1 MRNNNIKTDNN
12 ESKMKEEVERY
23 KDVGGLSTKKL
34 NFGLWYVEHREQFKK
49 ILIGFLAAVAAVSW
63 LYTMYGF
70 IYYVIWGMK
79 QDRLLAYELVKTN
92 VIGHDYIARISAK
105 DLQISEAEVLK
116 SVDQKYDFI
125 AKIKNPNQ
133 KWLAEFGYYF
143 FSGDKR
149 TETSRGFILPG
160 EEKYLVV
167 FNQDFS
173 GGSDIRLAME
183 NIGWGRI
190 NQHKIPDWASF
201 SSGHLNI
208 VVKDIIFTPSSKSG
222 LTDKINL
229 NRLSFSAINKT
240 AYNYREVD
248 FIVLLN
254 SGSAISGVNKYKLK
268 DFMSGEERQIQTNW
282 PGALGRVSKVEV
294 IPEVNIMDDDAYLK
308 FEGGIGEIK

>member
-1 MRNNNIKTDNN
+1 MLKNEIK
-12 ESKMKEEVERY
+12 KEKEIYAKAEKY
-23 KDVGGLSTKKL
+23 KDTEGLSTKKL
-34 NFGLWYVEHREQFKK
+34 NFGLWYVQHREQFKK
-49 ILIGFLAAVAAVSW
+49 TLIGLLAAVAAVFC
-63 LYTMYGF
+63 LYGMYGF
-70 IYYVIWGMK
+70 VYYIFWGMK
-79 QDRLLAYELVKTN
+79 QDRLLAYELVETS
-92 VIGHDYIARISAK
+92 VAGHDYIVQISAK
-105 DLQISEAEVLK
+105 DLQIFPTEVLK
-116 SVDQKYDFI
+116 SAGQKYDFI

-133 KWLAEFGYYF
+133 KWRSEFSYYF
-143 FSGDKR
+143 YSGDR
-149 TETSRGFILPG
+149 QTEIFKSFILPG

-173 GGSDIRLAME
+173 GGSAVGLAIE
-183 NIGWGRI
+183 KIDWSRI

-201 SSGHLNI
+201 SRDHLNI

-229 NRLSFSAINKT
+229 NQLSFITINKT

-254 SGSAISGVNKYKLK
+254 SGSAVTAVNKYKLK

-294 IPEVNIMDDDAYLK
+294 IPEVNITDDEAYLK
-308 FEGGIGEIK
+308 FEGGTGEEK